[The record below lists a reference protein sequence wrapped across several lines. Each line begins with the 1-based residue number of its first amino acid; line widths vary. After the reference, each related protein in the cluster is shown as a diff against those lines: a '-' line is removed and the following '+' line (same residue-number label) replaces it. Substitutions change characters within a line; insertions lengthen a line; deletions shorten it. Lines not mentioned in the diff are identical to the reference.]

1 MERPGSPGALSFCDA
16 SFDQFG
22 VSSAAGDFAGARAG
36 SGGDG
41 QLGCAGAGGASAVAP
56 GFGFGSGA
64 ALGGAAAARVTGLGF
79 GGAAG
84 ATRCGKRSG
93 GGGRTPLR
101 SGSAVITFGAPD
113 PDGSEDSSSS
123 GCIDLPRGGGAALLE
138 RGSGPGIAPG
148 GRGAP

>member
-1 MERPGSPGALSFCDA
+1 ML
-16 SFDQFG
+16 DQFG

-36 SGGDG
+36 SGMDG
-41 QLGCAGAGGASAVAP
+41 QLCCAGAGCAGAGGASAVAP

-113 PDGSEDSSSS
+113 PDGSEASSSS
-123 GCIDLPRGGGAALLE
+123 GCITPPRGGGAALLE